1 MKEKMVNNVLI
12 IGAGAIGGIT
22 AAILNKKGVDV
33 TVVTRKGTH
42 FDSIKRDGLRIE
54 GYDEPF
60 HFPIHSNFKN
70 LKGTFKHV
78 LVVVKNPSTEE
89 VTRQLKKV
97 ITGDSL
103 VYSLQNGFGNTDI
116 IAKHIP
122 RNQIVAGV
130 IGWGATYLGNGKL
143 RITSNTGNFVLGFED
158 GKNANDPR
166 LLEIKKILELR
177 RPTILTSNIV
187 GYRWAKL
194 IVNCILAPIGGL
206 LGLTLGYMMK
216 HKEIGPILGDMKNEG
231 IQVADAHKIQLEKID
246 GLNIR
251 NFFYKPKASDG
262 IFTKLSNNIIS
273 SIILNVGA
281 RRHGSIYPSL
291 LTDLKRGKKTEIE
304 FLNGYIEKKGKEVNL
319 ETPIS
324 TFLVKAITEIEK
336 GKRKVGI
343 ENLPELKEIAKI
355 SREKIKEQ
363 ESKI

>member
-1 MKEKMVNNVLI
+1 MNKKKTNDVLI

-22 AAILNKKGVDV
+22 AAILNRKGVDV

-60 HFPIHSNFKN
+60 HFPIHSNFRN
-70 LKGTFKHV
+70 LKGSFKHV

-89 VTRQLKKV
+89 VTKQLKKV
-97 ITGDSL
+97 ITKDSL
-103 VYSLQNGFGNTDI
+103 VYSLQNGFGNTEI
-116 IAKHIP
+116 MAKHIP

-143 RITSNTGNFVLGFED
+143 RITSKTGDFVLGFED
-158 GKNANDPR
+158 GKNSNDSR
-166 LLEIKKILELR
+166 LLEMKKILEHWK
-177 RPTILTSNIV
+177 PTILTSNII
-187 GYRWAKL
+187 GFRWAKL

-206 LGLTLGYMMK
+206 LGLTLGFMMK
-216 HKEIGPILGDMKNEG
+216 DKEIAPILGDMKSEA
-231 IQVADAHKIQLEKID
+231 IQVADAHKIQLEKVD

-251 NFFYKPKASDG
+251 NFFYKPKTSDG
-262 IFTKLSNNIIS
+262 MFTKLSSSIIS
-273 SIILNVGA
+273 SIILKVGA

-304 FLNGYIEKKGKEVNL
+304 FLSGYIEKKGKEVNL

-324 TFLVKAITEIEK
+324 TFLIKAITEIEK
-336 GKRKVGI
+336 GKRKIGL
-343 ENLPELKEIAKI
+343 ENLLELKEIAKI

-363 ESKI
+363 ENKL

>member
-1 MKEKMVNNVLI
+1 MNKKKTNDVLI

-22 AAILNKKGVDV
+22 AAILHKKGIDV
-33 TVVTRKGTH
+33 TVVTRKGTQ
-42 FDSIKRDGLRIE
+42 FDSIKKDGLKIE
-54 GYDEPF
+54 GFEEPF
-60 HFPIHSNFKN
+60 HFPIYSNFKE
-70 LKGTFKHV
+70 LEGTFKHV

-89 VTRQLKKV
+89 VTKQLKKV
-97 ITGDSL
+97 INKDSL

-116 IAKHIP
+116 MAKHIP

-130 IGWGATYLGNGKL
+130 IGWGATYLGNGEL
-143 RITSNTGNFVLGFED
+143 RITSKTGDFVLGFED
-158 GKNANDPR
+158 GKNSNDPR
-166 LLEIKKILELR
+166 LIEMREMLTLW
-177 RPTILTSNIV
+177 RPTILTSNII
-187 GYRWAKL
+187 GYRWGKL
-194 IVNCILAPIGGL
+194 IVNCVLAPIGGL

-231 IQVADAHKIQLEKID
+231 VQVADAHKIQLEKVD

-262 IFTKLSNNIIS
+262 FLTRLSRNIIS
-273 SIILNVGA
+273 SVILNVGA

-324 TFLVKAITEIEK
+324 SFLVKAITEIEK
-336 GKRKVGI
+336 GKRKIGL
-343 ENLPELKEIAKI
+343 ENLPELMEIAKI

-363 ESKI
+363 ESKL